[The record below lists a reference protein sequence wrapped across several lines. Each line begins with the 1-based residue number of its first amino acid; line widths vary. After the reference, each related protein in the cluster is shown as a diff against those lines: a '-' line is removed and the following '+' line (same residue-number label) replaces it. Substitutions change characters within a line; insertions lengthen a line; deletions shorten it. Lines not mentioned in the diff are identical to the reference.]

1 MIHRSIDRVIR
12 VNNMVIIVI
21 HRSIDRVIR
30 VIDMVIIVIHR
41 VIDMVIRVIDM
52 VIIVIHRVMNRAMSR
67 VLNRAISRVVPRV
80 INRAM
85 PALTAV
91 GGLVGAVHAV
101 VVAVADP
108 DAGDTALGDG
118 ALELVG
124 GAGHLGCRQT
134 PRHTGGHI
142 NTQSVGANR
151 L

>member
-1 MIHRSIDRVIR
+1 M
-12 VNNMVIIVI
+12 I

-41 VIDMVIRVIDM
+41 VIDMVIRVNDM
-52 VIIVIHRVMNRAMSR
+52 VIIVIHRVMNRAMSRVLNRVMNRAMSR

-142 NTQSVGANR
+142 NTQSVGTNR

>member
-12 VNNMVIIVI
+12 VN
-21 HRSIDRVIR
+21 
-30 VIDMVIIVIHR
+30 DMVIMVIHR
-41 VIDMVIRVIDM
+41 VIDMVIRVID
-52 VIIVIHRVMNRAMSR
+52 RVMNRAMSR
-67 VLNRAISRVVPRV
+67 VLNRVISRVVPRV

-134 PRHTGGHI
+134 PRHTGVHI